1 MSDKDVRAGEK
12 EREVSF
18 VLIFYPFFF
27 GTFFFFWSSLICMNF
42 V

>member
-27 GTFFFFWSSLICMNF
+27 GTLFFFLVLIDLYE
-42 V
+42 